1 MTVGKK
7 RLTTLKVDK
16 ETADLV
22 RIYCI
27 FNDIAVQD
35 FVREVLEDS
44 LEEFRERIKAI
55 KNINRVDDSYPS
67 APHTT
72 RTRATPMTSAGESND

>member
-7 RLTTLKVDK
+7 HLTTLKVDK

-35 FVREVLEDS
+35 FVREVLEDR
-44 LEEFRERIKAI
+44 LEEFREKIREIRMLPDLKTQ
-55 KNINRVDDSYPS
+55 K
-67 APHTT
+67 
-72 RTRATPMTSAGESND
+72 

>member
-1 MTVGKK
+1 MAEGKK
-7 RLTTLKVDK
+7 RLTTVKVDK

-35 FVREVLEDS
+35 FVGEVLQDR
-44 LEEFRERIKAI
+44 LKEFRQK
-55 KNINRVDDSYPS
+55 INRL
-67 APHTT
+67 
-72 RTRATPMTSAGESND
+72 TRA